1 VRPFRKVLICLLPAV
16 FAFGA
21 GSAVAGLQPDPPP
34 KPPQP
39 EAPAQPAPVQPAPA
53 QRAWVQPARAPSHV
67 AKRTTSANE
76 QAAALAAKTQAR
88 VARLR
93 AQRAGAARAQAGAQA
108 QARAG
113 ARATRLRA
121 QREAARQA
129 ASAALVRR
137 RDPPAAETL
146 FEPKSR
152 AASVMPLAPFRMG
165 LALLLFSLA
174 AVPAPAVPWS
184 RTVRTLETRREGL
197 AFLGIAVLL
206 ATAALFLAG

>member
-1 VRPFRKVLICLLPAV
+1 LLRLVRPLRKVLICVLPVV
-16 FAFGA
+16 FALGA

-53 QRAWVQPARAPSHV
+53 QRASVQPAQAPSDV
-67 AKRTTSANE
+67 AKTTSSNE
-76 QAAALAAKTQAR
+76 KAAARLAANGRAR
-88 VARLR
+88 AARLR
-93 AQRAGAARAQAGAQA
+93 AQRARAARAHARAQA
-108 QARAG
+108 QARAR
-113 ARATRLRA
+113 ARATRLH
-121 QREAARQA
+121 ARQA
-129 ASAALVRR
+129 TSAALVRR

-152 AASVMPLAPFRMG
+152 AASVMPLGPLLMG

-174 AVPAPAVPWS
+174 AVPACAVPWS
-184 RTVRTLETRREGL
+184 RTVRTLETRREEL
-197 AFLGIAVLL
+197 AFLGIATFL